1 MPTTIPYDPSLLLGS
16 IVDQERIN
24 KLSGIADAQ
33 KPIDAAQD
41 KLNAYILQMH
51 SLDMT
56 LQEMINMNVSG
67 EDLKPLTNEI
77 EQLKKDMVA
86 AAVDYGKAVID
97 GQKKIA
103 ALRIAASSTAINE
116 EIESPIDYN
125 KSAIKKMPLSS
136 DSMKMDVQYFRLDSN
151 QDDSKEHASSIAA
164 YVASQ
169 ASSIFGPEGSTKFGG
184 TVKDTMV
191 NQSNK
196 TDYQGTLVITA
207 NCTHKQAD
215 VFAPFIVDVDKG
227 IHAWNASNA
236 IDLIDMDDPKS
247 VTATADD
254 SSAAT
259 KAKMYLLSGA
269 TYGSSFVGMVHIF
282 SKQNTTSSQSAMALA
297 TSLQAQMDLGGWF
310 SSESGQLGV
319 DSSFSN
325 GVKNLLSTSNLSTH
339 CSVITMGLIPTIKS
353 NTVTTVVK
361 KLMGDPQTHMEQ
373 LAAIQGATNSDLTTV
388 ASSASSAREG
398 QTLSTLSTD
407 YMKAAVDA
415 VGEMDKQANQVVDT
429 NSMMTAFDDFVQKAI
444 EGDCGVPI
452 NFLLKPITKRQ
463 LAKAWVD
470 KYYPGKYIT
479 GDRLGDSDANNNG
492 GTGNGSAGTV
502 PDAGRDR
509 TPQPA

>member
-16 IVDQERIN
+16 IVDQKRIDN
-24 KLSGIADAQ
+24 LKKIADAQ

-41 KLNAYILQMH
+41 KLNAYILQKR

-56 LQEMINMNVSG
+56 MQEMINMNVSADG
-67 EDLKPLTNEI
+67 LKELVDEI
-77 EQLKKDMVA
+77 EQIKKDMVQ
-86 AAVDYGKAVID
+86 AAVAYGKAVID
-97 GQKKIA
+97 GEKTIA
-103 ALRIAASSTAINE
+103 DLRNTASSTAINE

-151 QDDSKEHASSIAA
+151 QDSSEDHANSIAA
-164 YVASQ
+164 YVAYQS
-169 ASSIFGPEGSTKFGG
+169 SSIFGAKEGAKLGG
-184 TVKDTMV
+184 SVKTVAA
-191 NQSNK
+191 NQTSKSN
-196 TDYQGTLVITA
+196 YEGTLVVTA

-227 IHAWNASNA
+227 IHAWNAYNSSDPIN
-236 IDLIDMDDPKS
+236 MDDRKS
-247 VTATADD
+247 VTDIANKASTATD
-254 SSAAT
+254 
-259 KAKMYLLSGA
+259 AKMYLLSGA

-282 SKQNTTSSQSAMALA
+282 NQQDTTSSQSSNALA
-297 TSLQAQMDLGGWF
+297 TSLRAQMDLGGWF
-310 SSESGQLGV
+310 AKESGQLGV
-319 DSSFSN
+319 DASFSN
-325 GVKNLLSTSNLSTH
+325 AVKNLLSTSNLSTH

-373 LAAIQGATNSDLTTV
+373 LAAIQGATNSDLNTV
-388 ASSASSAREG
+388 ASSASGAKEG

-415 VGEMDKQANQVVDT
+415 VGEMDKQANQVIDT

-470 KYYPGKYIT
+470 KYYPGEYKT
-479 GDRLGDSDANNNG
+479 GDAVGDDTRRA
-492 GTGNGSAGTV
+492 
-502 PDAGRDR
+502 
-509 TPQPA
+509 

>member
-1 MPTTIPYDPSLLLGS
+1 VPTTIPYDPSLLLGS
-16 IVDQERIN
+16 IVDQTRIDN
-24 KLSGIADAQ
+24 LKKIADAQ

-41 KLNAYILQMH
+41 KLNAYILQKR

-56 LQEMINMNVSG
+56 MQEMINMNVSADG
-67 EDLKPLTNEI
+67 LKDLVDEI
-77 EQLKKDMVA
+77 EQLKKDMVQ
-86 AAVDYGKAVID
+86 AAVAYGKAVIE

-103 ALRIAASSTAINE
+103 DLRSTASSTAINE

-151 QDDSKEHASSIAA
+151 QDRSEDHANAIAA
-164 YVASQ
+164 YVADQ
-169 ASSIFGPEGSTKFGG
+169 ASSIFGARGGAQVGGSVRG
-184 TVKDTMV
+184 TAA
-191 NQSNK
+191 NQSSKSN
-196 TDYQGTLVITA
+196 YEGTLVITA

-227 IHAWNASNA
+227 IHAWNAYNSSDSIN
-236 IDLIDMDDPKS
+236 MDDPSS
-247 VTATADD
+247 VTDILKNP
-254 SSAAT
+254 SAAT
-259 KAKMYLLSGA
+259 DAKMYLLSGA

-282 SKQNTTSSQSAMALA
+282 NQQDTTSSQSAIALA
-297 TSLQAQMDLGGWF
+297 TSLRAQMDLGGWF
-310 SSESGQLGV
+310 AKESGQLGV

-325 GVKNLLSTSNLSTH
+325 AVKNLLSTSNLSTH

-361 KLMGDPQTHMEQ
+361 KVMGDPQTHMEQ
-373 LAAIQGATNSDLTTV
+373 LAAIQGATNSDLNTV
-388 ASSASSAREG
+388 ASSASSAKEG

-470 KYYPGKYIT
+470 KYYPGEYMT
-479 GDRLGDSDANNNG
+479 GDAVGDNNG
-492 GTGNGSAGTV
+492 DGGPISNPV
-502 PDAGRDR
+502 DPRR
-509 TPQPA
+509 PQPANV